1 MVGLSIVLEMTNNN
15 NTLNSDGGLII
26 SPKVVNKANV
36 IVTTTVTTDT
46 TNLRRCYQDSGFLE
60 HCFLC
65 RRKLLPAKDI
75 YMYKGDRA
83 FCSVECRSK
92 QIIMDEE
99 ESLRREYCSLM
110 DVKKKKSESPATAP
124 SRYRRDP
131 RNRAGDTLQ
140 NSGEFRFESS
150 LNLSFYF
157 GFPKTSKSKQISD
170 DEDTRVQMTA
180 KKMKLLKKK
189 SRRRSN
195 VVKNSEKRQVNSS
208 PEKVIEIPSN
218 PPEPES
224 TSMGIWFSMLQEEE
238 KAGPQT
244 STKEADMPDSKIDG
258 LDYGVPSDQE
268 EPKKDAAVE
277 GSDAQIHDRVHST
290 KSVQTKVTYVEDP
303 DYPDGW
309 SPEWS
314 STVWRNKYN
323 FRYILWD
330 DNILW
335 IRDRPCS
342 HGILNLV
349 YLSHVCVHS
358 SSTTWKCSPDLLVT

>member
-1 MVGLSIVLEMTNNN
+1 E
-15 NTLNSDGGLII
+15 
-26 SPKVVNKANV
+26 
-36 IVTTTVTTDT
+36 
-46 TNLRRCYQDSGFLE
+46 
-60 HCFLC
+60 
-65 RRKLLPAKDI
+65 
-75 YMYKGDRA
+75 
-83 FCSVECRSK
+83 
-92 QIIMDEE
+92 
-99 ESLRREYCSLM
+99 
-110 DVKKKKSESPATAP
+110 
-124 SRYRRDP
+124 
-131 RNRAGDTLQ
+131 TLQ

-157 GFPKTSKSKQISD
+157 GFPETSKIKQISD
-170 DEDTRVQMTA
+170 DEDTRVHMTA

-224 TSMGIWFSMLQEEE
+224 TSMEEE
-238 KAGPQT
+238 KTGPQT

-303 DYPDGW
+303 DYPDGFGL
-309 SPEWS
+309 
-314 STVWRNKYN
+314 NKKS
-323 FRYILWD
+323 L
-330 DNILW
+330 
-335 IRDRPCS
+335 
-342 HGILNLV
+342 
-349 YLSHVCVHS
+349 
-358 SSTTWKCSPDLLVT
+358 